1 MALITESHGAA
12 QSGIGMVINP
22 TSRIAIL
29 LCALIMLFPAH
40 PAQAGEIIDR
50 IVATVNGHVILQSDW
65 EDALRFEAFSSAQ
78 SLDALRNVDRKAALD
93 RLIDQELLQEQ
104 MHASDFRH
112 ASDQEVDKKLEAI
125 RKQYP
130 GENWRNT
137 LSRYGIAEPELRRKI
152 AVQLDLMQLIDA
164 HLRPSIDIDVKTVE
178 SYYNQQLLPQLRQA
192 GRKEL
197 PLAEV
202 APKIKELLTQQKM
215 DQLLTAWLRD
225 LRAGGEIKTGTSLA
239 DPQSPSQVQ

>member
-1 MALITESHGAA
+1 MALIKHPRCHVVGR
-12 QSGIGMVINP
+12 IGMRINLKF
-22 TSRIAIL
+22 RITIF
-29 LCALIMLFPAH
+29 LCALVVLFPVHFAR
-40 PAQAGEIIDR
+40 AGEIIDR

-65 EDALRFEAFSSAQ
+65 EDALRFEAFSNAQ
-78 SLDALRNVDRKAALD
+78 SFDALSDIDRKAALD

-104 MHASDFRH
+104 MHAADFQH
-112 ASDQEVDKKLEAI
+112 ASEEEVDKRLEAI

-130 GENWRNT
+130 GDGWRDT
-137 LSRYGIAEPELRRKI
+137 LTKYGLAEPELRKKI
-152 AVQLDLMQLIDA
+152 AVQLDLMRLIDA

-192 GRKEL
+192 GSKEL

-202 APKIKELLTQQKM
+202 APKIKELLTQQKI

-225 LRAGGEIKTGTSLA
+225 LRAGGEIKTGASITE
-239 DPQSPSQVQ
+239 SQGEVQ